1 MNGWCVV
8 GQGQSVRDERAGTT
22 VVESS
27 GGASMQLIVAWAVN
41 GTLAAGIILWKAE
54 WHLA

>member
-41 GTLAAGIILWKAE
+41 GTLAAGITLWKAQ